1 MCDKT
6 AHIYPNSTDKVQPM
20 LCAVNFKDMFELYF
34 RGKKIALFKSREL
47 AEKYAWE
54 NKLGFYGIFER
65 RQELHG

>member
-1 MCDKT
+1 
-6 AHIYPNSTDKVQPM
+6 
-20 LCAVNFKDMFELYF
+20 MFELYF

-54 NKLGFYGIFER
+54 NKLGFYSIFER